1 MQMQAQMTEGD
12 KSNILRKPDHLLTFI
27 LHVLQSSKITVPG
40 EPIPRRTQ
48 EDMEDGDSDD
58 EGLEPDSDD
67 DAPDSEV
74 IGPDD
79 ELIETAITL
88 LLSILEGA
96 KPWRMLIAALRS
108 YITST

>member
-27 LHVLQSSKITVPG
+27 LHVLQSSQITVPG
-40 EPIPRRTQ
+40 EPIPRRARD
-48 EDMEDGDSDD
+48 DMIDADSDD
-58 EGLEPDSDD
+58 EGLEGDSDD
-67 DAPDSEV
+67 DAPGSEV

-88 LLSILEGA
+88 LLSILEGE
-96 KPWRMLIAALRS
+96 KFW
-108 YITST
+108 